1 MSKTKNK
8 IKNKGKKSKSKRK
21 GGCVATL
28 LNRDMDDFIK
38 NRIGVDL
45 EEARD
50 ILEDICSRIR
60 EGDASPNEI
69 DSAIQDAVEGINS
82 IIDDAKSLEAEVGE
96 ERFVAVG
103 E

>member
-8 IKNKGKKSKSKRK
+8 TKNKGKKSKRK

-28 LNRDMDDFIK
+28 LNRDMADFITD
-38 NRIGVDL
+38 RIGIDL
-45 EEARD
+45 EEDRD

-69 DSAIQDAVEGINS
+69 DSAIQDAVESINS
-82 IIDDAKSLEAEVGE
+82 IIDAAKSIEAEVGE

>member
-8 IKNKGKKSKSKRK
+8 NKTKGKKSKRK
-21 GGCVATL
+21 DGCVATL
-28 LNRDMDDFIK
+28 LNRDMADFITD
-38 NRIGVDL
+38 RIGPDL
-45 EEARD
+45 DQARD
-50 ILEDICSRIR
+50 ILEHICSRIR

-69 DSAIQDAVEGINS
+69 DSAIQDAVEVISS
-82 IIDDAKSLEAEVGE
+82 IIDDASSLDVEVDE

>member
-8 IKNKGKKSKSKRK
+8 NKTKGKKSKRK

-28 LNRDMDDFIK
+28 LNRDMADFITD
-38 NRIGVDL
+38 RIGPDL
-45 EEARD
+45 DQARD
-50 ILEDICSRIR
+50 ILEHICSRIR

-69 DSAIQDAVEGINS
+69 DSAIQDAVEVISS
-82 IIDDAKSLEAEVGE
+82 IIDDASSLDVEVDE